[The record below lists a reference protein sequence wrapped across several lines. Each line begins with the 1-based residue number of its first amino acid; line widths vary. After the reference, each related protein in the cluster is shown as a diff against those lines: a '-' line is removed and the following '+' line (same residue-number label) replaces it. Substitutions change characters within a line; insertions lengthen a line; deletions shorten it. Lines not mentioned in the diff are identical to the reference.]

1 MYKNIKFWF
10 MINDCEKIC
19 PVCGYDNLDE
29 GPFTKYGYPTYEICP
44 CCGYEFGYHDE
55 SAGLSYANYRE
66 KWIASGFHWRD
77 KDEEPN
83 NWDRLMME
91 KQLFN
96 VKLSKAKSRYVAHF
110 K

>member
-1 MYKNIKFWF
+1 

-83 NWDRLMME
+83 NWDRQLME
-91 KQLFN
+91 KQLSDA
-96 VKLSKAKSRYVAHF
+96 KLSKAKSRYVANR
-110 K
+110 